1 MTFDE
6 YINDLKNR
14 SVAVI
19 GIGVSNLP
27 LIETLLTRGCRVTAC
42 DRRSMA
48 EMGTDGEKLAAMGAE
63 LHLGEN
69 YLENLNFDVIFRT
82 PGLMPF
88 EKHLAEAK
96 ERGSVITSEME
107 AFFEVCPCPILAVT
121 GSDGKTTTTT
131 IVSELLKKAG
141 RTVHGIFRSTAMIIN
156 SEKPLCFTYIPNG
169 ISLSPR

>member
-27 LIETLLTRGCRVTAC
+27 LIETLLAWDCRVTAC

-48 EMGTDGEKLAAMGAE
+48 EMGADGEKLAAMGAE
-63 LHLGEN
+63 LRLGEN

-82 PGLMPF
+82 PGLLPF

-107 AFFEVCPCPILAVT
+107 AFL
-121 GSDGKTTTTT
+121 
-131 IVSELLKKAG
+131 
-141 RTVHGIFRSTAMIIN
+141 RSAPATSLRLQAPMV
-156 SEKPLCFTYIPNG
+156 KPPRPP
-169 ISLSPR
+169 LSRSF